1 MYQHMIIYNLQQN
14 MVTVRSNSNFINIH
28 SVSNSEKKF
37 RKVIS
42 NESAV
47 LIFYGCRRVCHATD
61 SNIQNEEFSNHR
73 NQLFSQLASNNEGR
87 SKKSIRS
94 IQKKIN
100 AQEAAR

>member
-47 LIFYGCRRVCHATD
+47 LIF
-61 SNIQNEEFSNHR
+61 
-73 NQLFSQLASNNEGR
+73 
-87 SKKSIRS
+87 
-94 IQKKIN
+94 
-100 AQEAAR
+100 